1 MPFTGYHIE
10 NCKIVSYELGGAR
23 TPMIGQTFLADPLG
37 SLRRQGFAVLPA
49 TEPAWRQLAFA
60 LQALQRASAESAP
73 AQAGAQ
79 APYLEICIP
88 VR

>member
-1 MPFTGYHIE
+1 MPLTGYHIE
-10 NCKIVSYELGGAR
+10 NCKIVSYQLGGAR
-23 TPMIGQTFLADPLG
+23 TSLIGQTFLADPIG

-49 TEPAWRQLAFA
+49 TESAWRQLAYA
-60 LQALQRASAESAP
+60 LQALQRGSAGSAP
-73 AQAGAQ
+73 VHAGAQ